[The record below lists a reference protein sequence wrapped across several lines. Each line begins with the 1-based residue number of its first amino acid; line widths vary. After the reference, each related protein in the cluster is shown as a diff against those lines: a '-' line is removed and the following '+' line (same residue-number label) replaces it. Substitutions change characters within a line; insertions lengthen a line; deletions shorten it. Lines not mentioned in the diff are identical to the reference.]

1 MGTKKRLTE
10 PHQPLLKI
18 LVKKENDKELFPNL
32 VKKKRHKRMPFINRE
47 IRKEDLQ

>member
-1 MGTKKRLTE
+1 MGTKKRLIE

-18 LVKKENDKELFPNL
+18 QSRKENDKELFPS
-32 VKKKRHKRMPFINRE
+32 VVRKKRHKRMPFVNRE